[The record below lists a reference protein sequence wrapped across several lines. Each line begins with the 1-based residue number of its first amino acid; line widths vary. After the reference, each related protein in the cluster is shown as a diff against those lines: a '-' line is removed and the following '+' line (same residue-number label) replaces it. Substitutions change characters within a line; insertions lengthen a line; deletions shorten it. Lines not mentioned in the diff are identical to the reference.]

1 VTVHRVS
8 VDSPAWTEPLPVD
21 TAFARAASAALVES
35 DVGTVGLEAEAH
47 LVALDSVSD
56 ALPRSRVEPLVA
68 AVRATAGRSAVTIEP
83 GGQVELSGRPAP
95 DIATA
100 VGGLGSVHGRTT
112 LICGG
117 LSALPRRR
125 AFDAAVRHWIVDT
138 GPSEVRPSAW
148 MSRPA
153 RLVICSRKSSR
164 VSATG
169 SRTR

>member
-8 VDSPAWTEPLPVD
+8 VDPPAGTEPLTVD

-56 ALPRSRVEPLVA
+56 ALPWSRVEPLVA

-100 VGGLGSVHGRTT
+100 VSELHADVQRAR
-112 LICGG
+112 LALAL
-117 LSALPRRR
+117 LSATN
-125 AFDAAVRHWIVDT
+125 VY
-138 GPSEVRPSAW
+138 
-148 MSRPA
+148 
-153 RLVICSRKSSR
+153 
-164 VSATG
+164 
-169 SRTR
+169 